1 MLWKLPG
8 RGQPMRQVAHSFH
21 SVMSGPLRYASGYG
35 GSHRYFHCL
44 IELGGRCAL
53 SHALPAGT
61 QRREFS
67 SLTQPSCLRHT
78 IGTT

>member
-1 MLWKLPG
+1 
-8 RGQPMRQVAHSFH
+8 
-21 SVMSGPLRYASGYG
+21 MSGPLRYASGYG
-35 GSHRYFHCL
+35 GSHLYFHCL

-67 SLTQPSCLRHT
+67 DLAPQTFPHHT